1 MHMVSQN
8 KLIKQGINYTDSL
21 FKEIENR
28 LLQSL
33 RQSDTLEEFIANLPE
48 DYEVNPLVATGYKD
62 KMLDLILQETNN
74 HKFSRP
80 SQKELT
86 RVTIESVVGDRI
98 VDVGDDIRE
107 SVRDIVKEGYNNSL
121 SQDEIAEQ
129 ITHKVNTIKTKTV
142 NLIVSILKDSRI

>member
-1 MHMVSQN
+1 MRMVSQN
-8 KLIKQGINYTDSL
+8 KLIKQGITYTDSL

-107 SVRDIVKEGYNNSL
+107 SVRDIVKEGYCS
-121 SQDEIAEQ
+121 
-129 ITHKVNTIKTKTV
+129 
-142 NLIVSILKDSRI
+142 SIFSIGIFGSKYL